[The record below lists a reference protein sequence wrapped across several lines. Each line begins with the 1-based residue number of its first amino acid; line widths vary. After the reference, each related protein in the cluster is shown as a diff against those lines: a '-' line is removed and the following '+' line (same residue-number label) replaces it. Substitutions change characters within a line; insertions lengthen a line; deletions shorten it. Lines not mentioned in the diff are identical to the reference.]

1 MKKSILV
8 GFSLMSALLLV
19 SCSSTTSQ
27 SSSKDA
33 SKVSSLKKDIAS
45 LKLELKEEK
54 SNSKE
59 SQDSSSTKQETK
71 TFGLN
76 EEAIAAL
83 NDKKYFGLKLT
94 SATKTFDDH
103 GQSLV
108 NSDVQSLSIS
118 NEKSVQFT
126 FNYINYADDEG
137 FLPSL
142 QYFTVYG
149 PDNVAATIVNQQEGQ
164 DSVSIGRSSNTTF
177 WANFSQPI
185 NTGDKVQIEFKMDNQ
200 ETPFVFSAQVN

>member
-1 MKKSILV
+1 MKKSLLV
-8 GFSLMSALLLV
+8 GFSLMSALLLA

-27 SSSKDA
+27 SSSKDG
-33 SKVSSLKKDIAS
+33 SKISSLKKDIAS
-45 LKLELKEEK
+45 LKSQLKEEK
-54 SNSKE
+54 SNSNE
-59 SQDSSSTKQETK
+59 SEDSSSAEQETK
-71 TFGLN
+71 TFGIN

-185 NTGDKVQIEFKMDNQ
+185 KAGDKVQIEFKMDNQ